1 MRCNQRIRND
11 KFCILDA
18 SRYGEDVQAEMAVH
32 KKSPSSVDQHVG
44 RRIRMRRMMIGLSQE
59 KLGAALGLTFQQI
72 QKYEKGSNRVG
83 ASRLL
88 EIAGVLGVGV
98 EYFYEGLP
106 QVGTDA
112 PRHETML
119 EFLTIPDSERLVR
132 NFVELK
138 DEVARRKVADLV
150 EWLAAA
156 GKAEPRNDQP

>member
-1 MRCNQRIRND
+1 MRCNQWIRND

-18 SRYGEDVQAEMAVH
+18 SRSGEDVPAEMALH
-32 KKSPSSVDQHVG
+32 KKSPSPVDQHVG

-59 KLGAALGLTFQQI
+59 KLGAALGLTFQQV

-106 QVGTDA
+106 QVGPDA
-112 PRHETML
+112 PRHEAMM

-156 GKAEPRNDQP
+156 GKAEPRNDTP